1 MTAGKKEDRL
11 VVDSLYRIS
20 SLVSDTEDPREAL
33 EIIIDEIMRIL
44 PAQSAAIELLNPD
57 TNLLEI
63 EVFRGFPDHSKEMQ
77 LRLGQGVT
85 GWVALHG
92 RALVVPD
99 VSKDPRYIPVKPEI
113 RSEMAVPMI
122 GSGGNIVGVV
132 NVDSEKADAFSES
145 DLKALTLLTN
155 EAGRVVNRI
164 WLIQKLKEKADQ
176 LESLIKT
183 AQSIVKKR
191 EVDELL
197 SSITEEARALM
208 RCRLCAVFLLD
219 ENTESLVLR
228 ALAGAPLKENRER
241 LALSE
246 SVIGTVIQRNKIIE
260 VHDLPRTEE
269 HHFVRLTQRENLVS
283 MLSCPVVYE
292 NKVIGV
298 LNAYTDRHHRFNNE
312 ERRVFQTIAGLGAVA
327 IQNARL
333 YSRIFQTEET
343 LRRNDRLTTL
353 GLLSAEIAHE
363 IRNPLTVIR
372 LLFESLGLDFPAE
385 DMRAKDVEI
394 IGEKLDQLEGI
405 VSRVLSFGK
414 SREDMR
420 IGCDL
425 RSLVEDTFHLVR
437 LKLQQSR
444 IEVALT
450 IPRERAF
457 TVEVSKG
464 QIQQAILNLVINAMQ
479 AMPDGGRIEAVLEA
493 TDDPAPAALLSLS
506 DTGPGIPEALR
517 GKIFD
522 SFLTGYGAG
531 TGLGLAIVK
540 RILKSHGGD
549 IEMAETG
556 PGGTLM
562 RLRLPLAV
570 GGHGFS
576 TPNGS

>member
-1 MTAGKKEDRL
+1 MTAGKNEDRL

-57 TNLLEI
+57 TNRLEI

-92 RALVVPD
+92 CSLVVPD

-122 GSGGNIVGVV
+122 GGAGNIAGVV
-132 NVDSEKADAFSES
+132 NVDSERVDAFSEN
-145 DLKALTLLTN
+145 DLKVLTLLTN
-155 EAGRVVNRI
+155 EASRVVNRI

-176 LESLIKT
+176 LESLINT

-208 RCRLCAVFLLD
+208 RCRLCAVFLFD
-219 ENTESLVLR
+219 ESEESLVLR
-228 ALAGAPLKENRER
+228 SLAGAPLSENRER
-241 LALSE
+241 LVLTE
-246 SVIGTVIQRNKIIE
+246 SAIGTAIQRNKIIE

-269 HHFVRLTQRENLVS
+269 HHFVRLTQRANLVS

-333 YSRIFQTEET
+333 YHRIFQTEET
-343 LRRNDRLTTL
+343 MRHNERLTTL

-372 LLFESLGLDFPAE
+372 LLFESLGLDFAAE

-420 IGCDL
+420 MRCDL

-437 LKLQQSR
+437 LKLQQNR
-444 IEVALT
+444 IEATVN
-450 IPRERAF
+450 IPSDRAF
-457 TVEVSKG
+457 PVEVSKG
-464 QIQQAILNLVINAMQ
+464 QIQQAILNLIINGMQ
-479 AMPDGGRIEAVLEA
+479 AMPDGGRIEAALEA
-493 TDDPAPAALLSLS
+493 TGGSAPAALLSLR
-506 DTGPGIPEALR
+506 DTGPGIPEAMR
-517 GKIFD
+517 GRIFD
-522 SFLTGYGAG
+522 SFLTGSGKG

-549 IEMAETG
+549 IEVGESG

-562 RLRLPLAV
+562 LVRLPLAADT
-570 GGHGFS
+570 HGYPR
-576 TPNGS
+576 PNGS

>member
-1 MTAGKKEDRL
+1 MTGGKDENRL

-20 SLVSDTEDPREAL
+20 SLVSDTEDAREAL
-33 EIIIDEIMRIL
+33 EIILDEIMRIL

-57 TNLLEI
+57 TNRLEI
-63 EVFRGFPDHSKEMQ
+63 EVLRGLPDHSKEMQ

-92 RALVVPD
+92 RSLVVPD
-99 VSKDPRYIPVKPEI
+99 VSKDARYIPVKRGI

-122 GSGGNIVGVV
+122 ASGGTVMGVV
-132 NVDSEKADAFSES
+132 NVDSEKTDAFSEN
-145 DLKALTLLTN
+145 DLKILTLLTN
-155 EAGRVVNRI
+155 EASRVVNRI
-164 WLIQKLKEKADQ
+164 WLIGKLKDKADQ

-183 AQSIVKKR
+183 GQSIVKKR

-197 SSITEEARALM
+197 SSVTVEARALM
-208 RCRLCAVFLLD
+208 RCRLCAVFLL
-219 ENTESLVLR
+219 EESESCLVLR
-228 ALAGAPLKENRER
+228 ALAGAALEENRER
-241 LALSE
+241 LDLTETAL
-246 SVIGTVIQRNKIIE
+246 GTAVQRNKIIE
-260 VHDLPRTEE
+260 VHDLARTEE
-269 HHFVRLTQRENLVS
+269 HHFVGLVQRENLVS

-333 YSRIFQTEET
+333 YGRIFQTEET
-343 LRRNDRLTTL
+343 LRQNERLTTL

-372 LLFESLGLDFPAE
+372 LLFESLGFNFGE
-385 DMRAKDVEI
+385 DDLRAKDVAI
-394 IGEKLDQLEGI
+394 INEKLDQLEGI

-420 IGCDL
+420 MRCDL
-425 RSLVEDTFHLVR
+425 RALVEDTLHLVR
-437 LKLQQSR
+437 LKLHQNR
-444 IEVALT
+444 IAVSFKSA
-450 IPRERAF
+450 PGRAF
-457 TVEVSKG
+457 TAEVSKG
-464 QIQQAILNLVINAMQ
+464 QIQQAILNLIINAMQ
-479 AMPDGGRIEAVLEA
+479 AMPRGGRIEITLETMGEPA
-493 TDDPAPAALLSLS
+493 TSALLSLR
-506 DTGPGIPEALR
+506 DTGTGIPERLR

-522 SFLTGYGAG
+522 SFLTGHGKG

-549 IEMAETG
+549 IEVAGTG
-556 PGGTLM
+556 PRGTAM
-562 RLRLPLAV
+562 RLRLPLIENSS
-570 GGHGFS
+570 GFHG
-576 TPNGS
+576 PNGG